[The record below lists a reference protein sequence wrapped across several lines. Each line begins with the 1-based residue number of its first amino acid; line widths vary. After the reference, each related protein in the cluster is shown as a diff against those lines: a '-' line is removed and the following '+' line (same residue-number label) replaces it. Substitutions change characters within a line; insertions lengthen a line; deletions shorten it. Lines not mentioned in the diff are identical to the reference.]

1 MDDDTGVRV
10 LARPSRP
17 LGGMGE
23 TALESVRR
31 LQLTW
36 DGQRSPSVG
45 GPLPVY
51 RTGEVHDHDPT
62 VRMST
67 EIFLTWCI
75 DAATC
80 RVRR

>member
-17 LGGMGE
+17 LGE
-23 TALESVRR
+23 WATALESVRR

-45 GPLPVY
+45 GSLPVY
-51 RTGEVHDHDPT
+51 RTGEVHDQ
-62 VRMST
+62 
-67 EIFLTWCI
+67 
-75 DAATC
+75 
-80 RVRR
+80 